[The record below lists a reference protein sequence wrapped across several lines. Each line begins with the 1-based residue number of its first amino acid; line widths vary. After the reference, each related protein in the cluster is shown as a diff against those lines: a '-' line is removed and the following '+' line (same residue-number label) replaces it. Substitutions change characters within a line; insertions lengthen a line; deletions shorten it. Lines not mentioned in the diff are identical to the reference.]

1 MRADVLA
8 TLERLL
14 WPLRRRVLLM
24 VTRAVVRLVDDAG
37 GRQTL
42 QLEALA
48 GEALDGAERFQT
60 YGLTSSPPVGS
71 EAVLLALG
79 GARQHPVAVAVEDRT
94 VRPRDAAPGTVVLY
108 TALDADEGAAHR
120 LTLAGN
126 ARRLV
131 AECRDP
137 GGAGGATATIEPG
150 RIVLACG
157 RSSITLTDAAIE
169 IAAPA
174 LRGRD
179 TG

>member
-1 MRADVLA
+1 MRDLVA
-8 TLERLL
+8 TVERLL

-24 VTRAVVRLVDDAG
+24 VGRAVVRLVDDAP

-48 GEALDGAERFQT
+48 GEVIDGAERFQP
-60 YGLTSSPPVGS
+60 YGFSTSPPEGS

-79 GARQHPVAVAVEDRT
+79 GVRQHPVVVAVEDRS
-94 VRPRDAAPGTVVLY
+94 VRPRGAAPGTAILY
-108 TALDADEGAAHR
+108 TALDADEGGVHR
-120 LTLAGN
+120 LTLAGD
-126 ARRLV
+126 ARRIV

-137 GGAGGATATIEPG
+137 GGAVGSTCTIEPG
-150 RIVLACG
+150 RLVLACG
-157 RSSITLTDAAIE
+157 RSSLTLTDDGVE

-174 LRGRD
+174 LRGRN